1 MYWRLMSLGEIIQIS
16 DTSKSEMGRQVREFK
31 NLTNGHQHTNTTDD
45 EEVYVLNKC
54 SQ

>member
-31 NLTNGHQHTNTTDD
+31 NF
-45 EEVYVLNKC
+45 NKWTPAYKYY
-54 SQ
+54 